1 MSVEKILGTLFFY
14 SQNQIQ
20 KIIKGVYYHEKHS
33 KCNQNFEKEV
43 LP

>member
-1 MSVEKILGTLFFY
+1 MSVEKKSRHSFFILKSKLNF
-14 SQNQIQ
+14 
-20 KIIKGVYYHEKHS
+20 IKGVYNHEKHS

>member
-1 MSVEKILGTLFFY
+1 MSVEKKSRHSFFILKSKSIF
-14 SQNQIQ
+14 
-20 KIIKGVYYHEKHS
+20 IKGAYYYEKHS